1 MAVTPLVDGEDRS
14 IDVRSIV
21 TLIVFFVV
29 NVLVIWPVYIP
40 LPHFISRPCRK
51 VWAKAS
57 LSKHSHD
64 EQGSLKLKQPAR
76 RQPVGMPGI
85 NSHELQGGLSNTLEK
100 EDSSEEERLH
110 MPLDL
115 RTAPVI
121 GVLLLLASTCIPG
134 GVVRRGI
141 AGSGGVRP
149 YDIMV
154 LFVCFAYI
162 SLSLDATGFLRYLAF
177 LVATRSSRGD
187 RLYTAFYVFFT
198 ALGLIFGNDPLILSG
213 TPFLA
218 YFTDHA
224 SITEPTA
231 FLFTHFQVANL
242 VSALLVSSNPT
253 NLVLTSAFGI
263 NFLSYSAWLA
273 LPTIASVILYYP
285 LARWCIYRRKG
296 LIPPAIYPPPI
307 NPLEALLD
315 PVGAI
320 FGASIFVITVLAL
333 VGLSAGGLLEGKV
346 GVWTVTA
353 PAATAVFVRDVGRD
367 FFKHKEKREGVIN
380 VDEKHPEIPA
390 SSTQA
395 IAHSPQTTFSVA
407 PKSTCCAMFPTVK
420 RIISHLP
427 LALVPFAFSFFIL
440 VEGLQHTGWI
450 ALFGK
455 WWGDWE
461 RVGGVAGSV
470 WLMGMLSIIG
480 CNIFGTNI
488 GATILLAR
496 VIQSWATTQ
505 TAVSDRSLYSAV
517 FTLAVGSNF
526 GAYSFVFSASL
537 AGLLWRNI
545 LSQKGITVTL
555 RQFIKWNTSAVIATM
570 LIGCLIVAGEVC
582 VMYKS

>member
-1 MAVTPLVDGEDRS
+1 M
-14 IDVRSIV
+14 
-21 TLIVFFVV
+21 
-29 NVLVIWPVYIP
+29 
-40 LPHFISRPCRK
+40 
-51 VWAKAS
+51 
-57 LSKHSHD
+57 
-64 EQGSLKLKQPAR
+64 
-76 RQPVGMPGI
+76 
-85 NSHELQGGLSNTLEK
+85 
-100 EDSSEEERLH
+100 
-110 MPLDL
+110 
-115 RTAPVI
+115 
-121 GVLLLLASTCIPG
+121 
-134 GVVRRGI
+134 
-141 AGSGGVRP
+141 
-149 YDIMV
+149 
-154 LFVCFAYI
+154 
-162 SLSLDATGFLRYLAF
+162 
-177 LVATRSSRGD
+177 
-187 RLYTAFYVFFT
+187 
-198 ALGLIFGNDPLILSG
+198 ILSG

-218 YFTDHA
+218 YFTEHA

-296 LIPPAIYPPPI
+296 LIPPSIYPPSI
-307 NPLEALLD
+307 NPREALLD

-320 FGASIFVITVLAL
+320 FGASIFVVTVLAL

-353 PAATAVFVRDVGRD
+353 PAATVVFIRDVGRD

-380 VDEKHPEIPA
+380 VDEKHPELPA

-407 PKSTCCAMFPTVK
+407 PRSTCCAMFPTVK

-450 ALFGK
+450 ALFSK

-480 CNIFGTNI
+480 CNVSLLSSSILDHERI
-488 GATILLAR
+488 GN
-496 VIQSWATTQ
+496 
-505 TAVSDRSLYSAV
+505 
-517 FTLAVGSNF
+517 G
-526 GAYSFVFSASL
+526 
-537 AGLLWRNI
+537 
-545 LSQKGITVTL
+545 
-555 RQFIKWNTSAVIATM
+555 
-570 LIGCLIVAGEVC
+570 
-582 VMYKS
+582 